1 MALKGIA
8 FCDTWVGRNF
18 RLAIFLI
25 LWGGKDEDMEQ
36 EKKKSGNK
44 GHEQHTLLIGCT
56 FKNKC
61 FFAA

>member
-36 EKKKSGNK
+36 EKKRVEIKDMNS
-44 GHEQHTLLIGCT
+44 TLY
-56 FKNKC
+56 
-61 FFAA
+61 